1 MQFAVILFD
10 RKMCEKLCKIIRFK
24 RINSKLDNTLKSWE
38 KFDEVSVENPTDDI
52 SLLLSAYSTDS
63 DIILISSLRLY
74 VLDKENLKIKDSFP
88 HDEINTET
96 HVRPKM
102 AFCCSKS
109 EDGYILIAFKI
120 S

>member
-52 SLLLSAYSTDS
+52 SLLLN
-63 DIILISSLRLY
+63 SSK
-74 VLDKENLKIKDSFP
+74 VKQS
-88 HDEINTET
+88 
-96 HVRPKM
+96 
-102 AFCCSKS
+102 SKTTI
-109 EDGYILIAFKI
+109 YN
-120 S
+120 